1 MKSSPVRR
9 VAKKAS
15 ADAAFGAARRG
26 GRAPGTDEIFERIL
40 RAILEHRLPPGT
52 KLGEE
57 RLATIFGVSRT
68 QIRMVLARLTHDRIV
83 TPVANRGAFVS
94 SPTVA
99 DAREV
104 FDARRLIEPAL
115 VSRLA
120 GQASAEQVAKLRR
133 HVAQEEA
140 ARHAQDR
147 RAMVRLTGEFHL
159 MIADMAGNSVL
170 ARTLLELESLT
181 SLILILYDSPQAAAC
196 PPGEHL
202 ELIDAIEA
210 GDGERAA
217 RRMRAHLNHV
227 EAALDYRAPPGE
239 AFDLE
244 HALSR
249 GL

>member
-1 MKSSPVRR
+1 
-9 VAKKAS
+9 
-15 ADAAFGAARRG
+15 
-26 GRAPGTDEIFERIL
+26 
-40 RAILEHRLPPGT
+40 
-52 KLGEE
+52 
-57 RLATIFGVSRT
+57 
-68 QIRMVLARLTHDRIV
+68 
-83 TPVANRGAFVS
+83 
-94 SPTVA
+94 
-99 DAREV
+99 
-104 FDARRLIEPAL
+104 
-115 VSRLA
+115 
-120 GQASAEQVAKLRR
+120 
-133 HVAQEEA
+133 
-140 ARHAQDR
+140 
-147 RAMVRLTGEFHL
+147 MVRLTGEFHL

>member
-1 MKSSPVRR
+1 MKPASTRRAAKASVAEPSLGASRRGRR
-9 VAKKAS
+9 VP
-15 ADAAFGAARRG
+15 GA
-26 GRAPGTDEIFERIL
+26 DEIVERIL

-57 RLATIFGVSRT
+57 RLAVIFGVSRT
-68 QIRMVLARLTHDRIV
+68 QIRMVLSRLAHDRIV

-94 SPTVA
+94 SPTVS

-104 FDARRLIEPAL
+104 FEARRLIEPAL
-115 VSRLA
+115 ASRLA
-120 GQASAEQVAKLRR
+120 AQVTAEQVARLRR

-140 ARHAQDR
+140 ARVAKDR

-159 MIADMAGNSVL
+159 MLAEMAGNSVL

-196 PPGEHL
+196 PYGEHL
-202 ELIDAIEA
+202 DLIDAIEA

-217 RRMRAHLNHV
+217 RRMRTHLNHV
-227 EAALDYRAPPGE
+227 EAALDYRTPQVE
-239 AFDLE
+239 TFDLE
-244 HALSR
+244 KALSS

>member
-1 MKSSPVRR
+1 MKPASTRRAAKASVAEPSLGASRRGRR
-9 VAKKAS
+9 VP
-15 ADAAFGAARRG
+15 GA
-26 GRAPGTDEIFERIL
+26 DEIVERIL

-57 RLATIFGVSRT
+57 RLAVIFGVSRT
-68 QIRMVLARLTHDRIV
+68 QIRMVLSRLAHDRIV

-94 SPTVA
+94 SPSVA

-104 FDARRLIEPAL
+104 FEARRLIEPAL
-115 VSRLA
+115 ASRLA
-120 GQASAEQVAKLRR
+120 AQVTAEQVARLRR

-140 ARHAQDR
+140 ARVAKDR

-159 MIADMAGNSVL
+159 MLAEMAGNSVL

-196 PPGEHL
+196 PYGEHL
-202 ELIDAIEA
+202 DLIDAIEA

-217 RRMRAHLNHV
+217 RRMRTHLNHV
-227 EAALDYRAPPGE
+227 EAALDYRTPQVE
-239 AFDLE
+239 TFDLE
-244 HALSR
+244 KALSS